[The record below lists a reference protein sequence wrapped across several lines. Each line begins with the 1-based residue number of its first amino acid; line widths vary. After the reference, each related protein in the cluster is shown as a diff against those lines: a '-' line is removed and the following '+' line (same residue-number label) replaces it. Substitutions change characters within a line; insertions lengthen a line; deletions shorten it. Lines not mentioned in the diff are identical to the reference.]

1 MRQQLLRTA
10 LILVLC
16 ALPGGVV
23 LAGGKS
29 KTVTFDEEVMVGD
42 VTLKKGTYKVT
53 FDEQTNE
60 LTFRRDGKVVAK
72 AAARLEEFAG
82 KSSGRAAY
90 RSRRESDTGPRALT
104 GVNLG
109 GAYAV
114 IGGAGAAA
122 PVNTAH

>member
-1 MRQQLLRTA
+1 MTQHLLRTA
-10 LILVLC
+10 LTLVLC
-16 ALPGGVV
+16 ALLGGGA

-29 KTVTFDEEVMVGD
+29 KTVTFDDEVTVGD
-42 VTLKKGTYKVT
+42 TTLKKGTYKVT
-53 FDEQTNE
+53 FDDQTQE

-72 AAARLEEFAG
+72 AAARLEEYAG
-82 KSSGRAAY
+82 KSANRAAY
-90 RSRRESDTGPRALT
+90 RSRREGETGPRLLL
-104 GVNLG
+104 GVNVG